1 MKTAAPSVF
10 LFLRFYTV
18 MSINCDDTPIKL
30 KLDSTHS
37 RSADVTTD
45 RTVSLLSP
53 LLEEEFSKAVSTLQ
67 H

>member
-30 KLDSTHS
+30 KLDS

-45 RTVSLLSP
+45 RTVSFLSP